1 MSACPK
7 CATPREERDGP
18 YFICPDCRWRW
29 TVSITGQVYVQQAWP
44 PPGAPGE
51 DQHVIQLLHSVDG
64 LTDQLSALRT
74 DDSAGAATPDDEP
87 AQPDLPRWLVDRLRV
102 ARAATEAGYYNEGVP
117 LDRLRTE
124 GVPLILPPDTPKSA

>member
-18 YFICPDCRWRW
+18 YFLCPDCRWRW

-44 PPGAPGE
+44 LPGAAGE

-64 LTDQLSALRT
+64 LTDQLSSLRPESGPAADQDT
-74 DDSAGAATPDDEP
+74 DAP
-87 AQPDLPRWLVDRLRV
+87 AHTDLPRWVVDRLRV
-102 ARAATEAGYYNEGVP
+102 ARAATEAGYYNEGMP
-117 LDRLRTE
+117 LDRLRSD
-124 GVPLILPPDTPKSA
+124 GVPLIVPPDPLD